1 MAAPVDAKFLKSH
14 EWARKDG
21 ETAEFGVSDFAIEQL
36 NHEIVYLELPSVG
49 QNVTAGETFGVIE
62 AVKAASDLYAPL
74 SGKVIA
80 VNDAAVNDPMIVAQK
95 PFAAGWL
102 IKISL
107 ADAGEW
113 DSLLSSEEYT
123 KLIESGEAH

>member
-1 MAAPVDAKFLKSH
+1 MAAPVDVKFLKSH

-21 ETAEFGVSDFAIEQL
+21 DEAVFGVSEFAIEQL

-49 QNVTAGETFGVIE
+49 QQVKAGETFGVIE

-74 SGKVIA
+74 SGKIVA
-80 VNDAAVNDPMIVAQK
+80 VNDAAVNDPMVVAQD
-95 PFAAGWL
+95 PFAEGWL
-102 IKISL
+102 VKIAPS
-107 ADAGEW
+107 AAGEW
-113 DSLLSSEEYT
+113 DSLLSSDEYT